1 MVGYWKMII
10 KLIYKNNNEFACLLY
25 MGVCPGLLDDN
36 ELSKDKLSKIIF
48 NYIVRYH
55 IILDFLHS
63 AIKGELTE
71 DDQDIV
77 FYEDFETDTE
87 EYRKNGGL
95 NELREKYSYDDE
107 VLESSPEYWDYINR
121 LDDF

>member
-1 MVGYWKMII
+1 MII